1 MELRLYHT
9 LDNEN
14 VINKNLTLIH
24 TMEIKLKDVVSVINP
39 ILILSEIEGVNY
51 FQCNYCFLSDFNRYY
66 FIRDIE
72 VLNNKNYRLHLEVDV
87 LESFKDDILNSY
99 AEYKRLIKEGDY
111 LELSNIVDVRKDIDI
126 YESNVTLNDEKS
138 IILST
143 IGG

>member
-24 TMEIKLKDVVSVINP
+24 TMEIKLKDVVSIISP
-39 ILILSEIEGVNY
+39 ILILSEVEGVNY

-72 VLNNKNYRLHLEVDV
+72 VLNNKNYRLQLEVDV
-87 LESFKDDILNSY
+87 LESFKDDILNSR

-111 LELSNIVDVRKDIDI
+111 LEFNNISDVRKDIDI
-126 YESNVTLNDEKS
+126 YESNVTLNGEKN
-138 IILST
+138 ILLST

>member
-24 TMEIKLKDVVSVINP
+24 TMEIKLKDVVSIINP
-39 ILILSEIEGVNY
+39 ILILSEVEGVDY

-72 VLNNKNYRLHLEVDV
+72 VLNNKNYRLQLEVDV
-87 LESFKDDILNSY
+87 LESFKDDILNSH
-99 AEYKRLIKEGDY
+99 AEYRRLIKEGDY
-111 LELSNIVDVRKDIDI
+111 LEFNNISDVRKDIDI
-126 YESNVTLNDEKS
+126 YESNVTLNGGKS
-138 IILST
+138 IIFST
-143 IGG
+143 VGG

>member
-24 TMEIKLKDVVSVINP
+24 TMEIKLKDVVSIINP
-39 ILILSEIEGVNY
+39 TLILSEVESINY

-72 VLNNKNYRLHLEVDV
+72 IMNNKNYRFQLEVDV
-87 LESFKDDILNSY
+87 LESFKDDILNSR

-111 LELSNIVDVRKDIDI
+111 LELNNISDVRKDIDI
-126 YESNVTLNDEKS
+126 YESNVKLNGGKS

-143 IGG
+143 VGG